1 MPLVALDPPPPVLPS
16 TVSTGSHTQDQCA
29 HRQRSHALQSRKLVS
44 VVPGAERGKNGGREG
59 GTETHLLSL
68 NRRSLRMEL
77 VWDGLTSAEDE
88 EASPLPFCCGSVCG
102 DWPRPMSVGLLG
114 ELAESMAGR
123 HGPER
128 RS

>member
-1 MPLVALDPPPPVLPS
+1 MLPS
-16 TVSTGSHTQDQCA
+16 TVSTGSHTEDECA
-29 HRQRSHALQSRKLVS
+29 HRQRSHALSSRKPVS
-44 VVPGAERGKNGGREG
+44 VVSGAERGKNGGKKEG
-59 GTETHLLSL
+59 RKGETHLLSL

>member
-1 MPLVALDPPPPVLPS
+1 MEE
-16 TVSTGSHTQDQCA
+16 
-29 HRQRSHALQSRKLVS
+29 RRK
-44 VVPGAERGKNGGREG
+44 G
-59 GTETHLLSL
+59 ETHLLSL

-114 ELAESMAGR
+114 ELAESMADRQARPRASILAQKVGASQFVAD
-123 HGPER
+123 HKQGER
-128 RS
+128 GVEGV

>member
-1 MPLVALDPPPPVLPS
+1 ML
-16 TVSTGSHTQDQCA
+16 CA
-29 HRQRSHALQSRKLVS
+29 HRQRSHALQSREPVN
-44 VVPGAERGKNGGREG
+44 VVPGAERGKNGGRKQG
-59 GTETHLLSL
+59 RKGETHLLSL

-88 EASPLPFCCGSVCG
+88 EASPLPFCCRSVCG

-123 HGPER
+123 QARPRTSILARKRLASRIR
-128 RS
+128 RSQQAGFRG